1 MILKGFDFKVYNM
14 TKRIFFIFFMLTNQ
28 VLFAQLPQK
37 FDSLL
42 NAYYQNGLFEGSVLI
57 ADDTGVVYQKAL
69 GFANHDHTISNTSN
83 TVFGIGSMSKPFTA
97 MLVLQLVQEGKLE
110 FDTLISKYLP
120 EYRKDI
126 GNKVT
131 IRHLLT
137 HTSGIPSYTSLP
149 YVWEDSM
156 QLSYTPLYILKNFGS
171 RDLEFE
177 PGTKYKYGNTGY
189 FILALIIE
197 RVTGK
202 HLAEV
207 LKQNIFTPLKMSNSG
222 IYDNKKPLKN
232 KASGYYRLGNQYIN
246 ESYIYNLNTFGASGV
261 HSTVY
266 DLYLWD
272 RALYTQQL
280 LSRENMRLYTSSHYR
295 VEPDYAYGFGWEFTR
310 LILAK
315 NDTLKTMEHSGA
327 IRGFRANMFR
337 VPSEKKCVILLS
349 NSANQSSYELFENI
363 MHIFRGRNW
372 SAPKKLLADTL
383 FRVMQSTSVENA
395 ILLYK
400 KMKVTDSISYDYSS
414 YALELLGERL
424 LMLSMYPEA
433 AAIFQLAVNENP
445 TYTYGYLYLGR
456 AFEKWGKQK
465 EAIKAYQKAVAHD
478 KNSRPGIDAAFRLK
492 HLTVSD

>member
-1 MILKGFDFKVYNM
+1 MIKRLDFKEGFM
-14 TKRIFFIFFMLTNQ
+14 TKPLFFLFLILANQ
-28 VLFAQLPQK
+28 VLFAQLPKK

-42 NAYYQNGLFEGSVLI
+42 NTYYRNGLFEGAVLI
-57 ADDTGVVYQKAL
+57 ADDNGIVYENAF
-69 GFANHDHTISNTSN
+69 GFANHDHKISNTSN
-83 TVFGIGSMSKPFTA
+83 TAFRIGSISKSFTA
-97 MLVLQLVQEGKLE
+97 MLVLQLIEKGKLGL
-110 FDTLISKYLP
+110 DIPISNYLP
-120 EYRKDI
+120 EYREDI
-126 GNKVT
+126 GKKVT

-137 HTSGIPSYTSLP
+137 HTSGIPSYTALP
-149 YVWEDSM
+149 NVWEDSM
-156 QLSYTPLYILKNFGS
+156 QLSYTPLQILKSFGS

-177 PGTKYKYGNTGY
+177 PGAEYKYGNTGY

-207 LKQNIFTPLKMSNSG
+207 LNENIFVPLRMYSSG
-222 IYDNKKPLKN
+222 IDDNRKTLKN

-246 ESYIYNLNTFGASGV
+246 ESYIHNLNTYGASGV
-261 HSTVY
+261 HSTVN

-280 LSRENMRLYTSSHYR
+280 LSGENRQLYTSPHYK
-295 VEPDYAYGFGWEFTR
+295 VAPDYAYGFGWEFTR

-315 NDTLKTMEHSGA
+315 NDTLETMEHSGA

-337 VPSEKKCVILLS
+337 IPSEKKCVILLS
-349 NSANQSSYELFENI
+349 NSADQSSYELFENI
-363 MHIFRGRNW
+363 MHIFRGINW
-372 SAPKKLLADTL
+372 AVPKKLLADTL
-383 FRVMQSTSVENA
+383 FAVMQNTSIENA

-400 KMKVTDSISYDYSS
+400 KMKVTDSTSYNYSS

-433 AAIFQLAVNENP
+433 AAIFQLAVNEYP

-456 AFEKWGKQK
+456 AFEKWGKQN
-465 EAIKAYQKAVAHD
+465 EAIAAYKKAVSQD

-492 HLTVSD
+492 QLIPSD